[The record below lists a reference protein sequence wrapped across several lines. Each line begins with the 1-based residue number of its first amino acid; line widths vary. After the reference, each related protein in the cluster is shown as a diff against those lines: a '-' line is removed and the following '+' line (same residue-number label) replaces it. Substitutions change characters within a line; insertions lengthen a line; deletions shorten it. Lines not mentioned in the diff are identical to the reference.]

1 MGANGS
7 SMQIHSSRLL
17 GPAPVL
23 EFTMTLMDDLR
34 IDWQF
39 QNFSGRHWSPPEIR
53 LLLMR
58 LAQTLPNEV
67 SPPPE
72 GGPQGVAEAPAVGS
86 PLFPPTPAAPA
97 EVSPQGVCV

>member
-1 MGANGS
+1 MAGNGS
-7 SMQIHSSRLL
+7 SMRLHSSRLL

-39 QNFSGRHWSPPEIR
+39 QNFSARQWSPPEIR

-67 SPPPE
+67 SPPQ
-72 GGPQGVAEAPAVGS
+72 GGPLVEAGAPAERS
-86 PLFPPTPAAPA
+86 SLFPPPPA
-97 EVSPQGVCV
+97 EPVEIKGVLV